1 MCAPQHAGPALVAG
15 PSVTRNV
22 AGYGKRDLP
31 CHRGL
36 RHVIVCTN
44 CSSSLSF
51 LSKGAYAK
59 SMAETNRTEGGEDG
73 GHGGGMFDVAMYEE
87 YEESLGQKWGF
98 ECEHGYIQ
106 RMLSSCPDCV
116 NSAYKVR
123 APSKNGLNQ
132 SWHCV
137 SRQVE
142 WWGVEVWVVPNP
154 MWCPSSCTGKW

>member
-1 MCAPQHAGPALVAG
+1 
-15 PSVTRNV
+15 
-22 AGYGKRDLP
+22 
-31 CHRGL
+31 
-36 RHVIVCTN
+36 
-44 CSSSLSF
+44 
-51 LSKGAYAK
+51 
-59 SMAETNRTEGGEDG
+59 
-73 GHGGGMFDVAMYEE
+73 MFDVAMYEE